1 MQRKIIL
8 YLLCL
13 LTIAGILFGC
23 STSRKVVVSQPSVS
37 LLSFEEQQQRDYYFY
52 EAIRLKETG
61 KYDEAIET
69 LLLCAALDPYDAG
82 IQAELGIMYAL
93 IDLNE
98 QAVDCLEKAVRAQ
111 PSNWWHTVRL
121 ISFYSEMKEWN
132 KAIKHADNLRGYYP
146 HRKDIYNILASLYT
160 RNNEIEKAIEAYDK
174 LENFIGITEQLS
186 LEKFRLYLAI
196 EKEKKAVAEIDR
208 LVLKYPAESRYRVL
222 QGNIY
227 MHLKQKE
234 KAFTIFQE
242 VLQSDPQNPYVYLA
256 LSEYYSSEGDEQKS
270 LEAIELALKSQS
282 LDIDTKI
289 DILGGYI
296 EGTIQAQDSTKHE
309 GTESLLKLLVEYYPL
324 EEKVHTYH
332 AVFLR
337 FFERND
343 EALEV
348 LETMLNINPKNDQT
362 WGEVIQIHFLNED
375 YDNVLLACQRAIE
388 QLPNIPQW
396 YFYRGTAY
404 FQLKDYRQ
412 AIAACLQGVELV
424 PDGQPSFKSTFYSQ
438 IADSHFKLN
447 EKEQAFEAYE
457 KALSIYPSNIYVMN
471 NYAYYLSEEK
481 QDLKKAERM
490 SAKTIEKEPNNS
502 TYLDTYAWI
511 FYQQG
516 NYSLA
521 KFYIKRAL
529 DNSKD
534 RETSSVILDH
544 YGDILWMLKEDEK
557 ALEMWQRAYD
567 EAEQT
572 DEIKDEIK
580 QKIENKG
587 WERE

>member
-8 YLLCL
+8 YLFCL
-13 LTIAGILFGC
+13 LAIAGVLSGC
-23 STSRKVVVSQPSVS
+23 STNRSVAVSQPAVS
-37 LLSFEEQQQRDYYFY
+37 LLSFEEQRQRDYYFY

-82 IQAELGIMYAL
+82 IQAELGVMYAL
-93 IDLNE
+93 IDMNE
-98 QAVDCLEKAVRAQ
+98 QAVVCLENAVRAQ
-111 PSNWWHTVRL
+111 PSNWWHSLRL
-121 ISFYSEMKEWN
+121 ISFYSEIGMWN
-132 KAIKHADNLRGYYP
+132 TAIKHADNLRGYYP
-146 HRKDIYNILASLYT
+146 HRKEIYNILGALYT
-160 RNNEIEKAIEAYDK
+160 QNNEIEKAIEAYDK
-174 LENFIGITEQLS
+174 LENFAGITEQIS

-208 LVLKYPAESRYRVL
+208 LVLKYSTESRYRVL

-227 MHLKQKE
+227 IHLKQKE
-234 KAFTIFQE
+234 KAFAIFQE
-242 VLQSDPQNPYVYLA
+242 VLQNDPENPYVYLA
-256 LSEYYSSEGDEQKS
+256 LSEYYSSENDEQKS
-270 LEAIELALKSQS
+270 LEAIESALKSQL

-289 DILGGYI
+289 DILEGYI
-296 EGTIQAQDSTKHE
+296 EGTIQDTTKHE

-324 EEKVHTYH
+324 EEKVHAYL
-332 AVFLR
+332 AIFLR
-337 FFERND
+337 FCERND

-362 WGEVIQIHFLNED
+362 WGEIIQIHFLNED
-375 YDNVLLACQRAIE
+375 YDQVLLATQRAIE

-404 FQLKDYRQ
+404 FQSKDYRQ

-424 PDGQPSFKSTFYSQ
+424 PDEQPSFKSTFYSQ
-438 IADSHFKLN
+438 IADAHFKLK

-457 KALSIYPSNIYVMN
+457 KALSIHPSNIYVMN

-490 SAKTIEKEPNNS
+490 SAKTVEKEPNNS

-521 KFYIKRAL
+521 KFYIERAL

-534 RETSSVILDH
+534 RETSGVILDH
-544 YGDILWMLKEDEK
+544 YGDILWVLREDEK

-567 EAEQT
+567 EGEQT
-572 DEIKDEIK
+572 EEVK